1 MTSTSTTTTAT
12 ILSERDGGVL
22 TITFNRPDVLNAFN
36 DQMIAELQ
44 DALKA
49 AERDAAVRC
58 LVLTGAGRGFSA
70 GQDLGAFV
78 EREASA
84 NAPSIREHLAAGYN
98 VIVTRMRNMEKP
110 IVGAVNGIAAGVGL
124 SLALACDVRV
134 AAEGASFTLG
144 FSKIGLIPDGGASFM
159 LPLLVGLGRASE
171 LAFTS
176 DRIDAQEALRLGL
189 VNRVAPAEELMDVTH
204 SLARQ
209 LAGMPTRAIGLTKR
223 AFNRAILPHLDEWLD
238 YEAHLQEIAGRTQDH
253 REGVAAFTEKR
264 RPNFTG
270 Q

>member
-1 MTSTSTTTTAT
+1 MADQT
-12 ILSERDGGVL
+12 ILAERDGGVL
-22 TITFNRPDVLNAFN
+22 TIAFDRPEVLNAF
-36 DQMIAELQ
+36 DDRMTAALG

-70 GQDLGAFV
+70 GQDLNAFLA
-78 EREASA
+78 REASPDP
-84 NAPSIREHLAAGYN
+84 PSIGAHLRAGYN
-98 VIVTRMRNMEKP
+98 AIVTRMRAMEKP
-110 IVGAVNGIAAGVGL
+110 IVAAVNGVAAGVGL
-124 SLALACDVRV
+124 SLALACDIRV

-159 LPLLVGLGRASE
+159 LPLLVGLGRAAE

-176 DRIDAQEALRLGL
+176 DRIDAREAHRLGL
-189 VNRVAPAEELMDVTH
+189 VNRVVPADDLLPETRR
-204 SLARQ
+204 LAGQ

-223 AFNRAILPHLDEWLD
+223 AFNHALLPDLAAWLD
-238 YEAHLQEIAGRTQDH
+238 YEAHLQEIAGRSHDH
-253 REGVAAFTEKR
+253 REGVAAFMEKR
-264 RPNFTG
+264 KPAFTG